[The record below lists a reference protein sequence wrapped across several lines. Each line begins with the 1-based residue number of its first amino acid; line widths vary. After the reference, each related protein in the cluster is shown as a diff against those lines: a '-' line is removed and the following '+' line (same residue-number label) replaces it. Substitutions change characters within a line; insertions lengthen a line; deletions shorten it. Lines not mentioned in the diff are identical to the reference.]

1 MAHYLIRGSYTP
13 ETWAALVKN
22 PQNRREVVQPLI
34 ESLGGKIEALYFA
47 FGAEDVVAILE
58 MPDNVSV
65 GAASLAVT
73 ASGAFKSF
81 QTTVLIT
88 PEEAVEMMRKAG
100 TVGYRPPGT

>member
-13 ETWAALVKN
+13 ETWATMVKN
-22 PQNRREVVQPLI
+22 PQNRREVVRPLI
-34 ESLGGKIEALYFA
+34 ESLGGKLEALYFA

-81 QTTVLIT
+81 ETTVLIT

-100 TVGYRPPGT
+100 TVVYRRPGT